1 MGTKQYDS
9 ATDLITFSRASGG
22 TALSKISYGNNLVT
36 NGTFDTDLSG
46 WSASHSPTGQEFDN
60 GTLKLEYPQ
69 FNTNSRQTLTGLVV
83 GTSYQVNF
91 SVTNDT
97 QGSGGSSFVGIWENN
112 SASSYIERFTYTRGV
127 VGSYTFTFTATSTT
141 SQIRFYKGS
150 NTGATNFDNV
160 SVKEVLLD
168 QADGTLQLYNYPN
181 NVPRIEYDATTGA
194 VKGLLIEEA
203 RTNLVPNSNDFT
215 TSSWTR
221 WFVSIASNVSGV
233 TAPDGSE
240 TVDKM
245 IPNSSS
251 LEHRVWDGVSS
262 TAVGETYSVYAKSA
276 GYDYVWLGY
285 YEGSVYGYA
294 VVNLTNGVVTAS
306 NTANYS
312 VEASTNGFYRISVTK
327 TASGTNPRY
336 ISISP
341 SPTASPTLNSSNVPY
356 FVGDGTSGIYVW
368 GAQIE
373 AGAFPTSYIP
383 TTGAS
388 ATRAMDL
395 AEIPTSAFGYN
406 NGAGS
411 IAVEFKSNK
420 PSSLNYG
427 AFVLSDGG
435 PMNRIIHYTSSQSH
449 RGYVRNT
456 SGTQADIAV
465 GNRGATSELV
475 KFALAFAEDDFA
487 ASLNGATAGTDTSGT
502 IPSGLSKLALGYFY
516 PTVPNSNLLNGH
528 IKSIQYYPRRLTNT
542 QLQELT
548 T

>member
-9 ATDLITFSRASGG
+9 ATDLITFSRASS
-22 TALSKISYGNNLVT
+22 A
-36 NGTFDTDLSG
+36 TFL
-46 WSASHSPTGQEFDN
+46 
-60 GTLKLEYPQ
+60 
-69 FNTNSRQTLTGLVV
+69 
-83 GTSYQVNF
+83 
-91 SVTNDT
+91 
-97 QGSGGSSFVGIWENN
+97 
-112 SASSYIERFTYTRGV
+112 
-127 VGSYTFTFTATSTT
+127 
-141 SQIRFYKGS
+141 GS
-150 NTGATNFDNV
+150 NG
-160 SVKEVLLD
+160 LL
-168 QADGTLQLYNYPN
+168 QTAAN
-181 NVPRIEYDATTGA
+181 NVPRIEYDATGA

-203 RTNLVPNSNDFT
+203 RTNILTYSNDFT
-215 TSSWTR
+215 NGIWTKQN
-221 WFVSIASNVSGV
+221 VSIASNVSGV

-245 IPNSSS
+245 IPNSSNN
-251 LEHRVWDGVSS
+251 EHRVWDGVSS

-368 GAQIE
+368 GAQAE

-383 TTGAS
+383 TTGAT
-388 ATRAMDL
+388 ATRARDR

-406 NGAGS
+406 NDKGS
-411 IAVEFKSNK
+411 LVIDVLTPVANQFMAIGYFNTSSFYNSRGFSKSNANN
-420 PSSLNYG
+420 SSLGPHYMLAAYDGSSTKQVLGQQTQAVYAKLGLSYG
-427 AFVLSDGG
+427 D
-435 PMNRIIHYTSSQSH
+435 
-449 RGYVRNT
+449 NT
-456 SGTQADIAV
+456 SGVKDGGTV
-465 GNRGATSELV
+465 LSATSHYPNPTRLH
-475 KFALAFAEDDFA
+475 LGGRD
-487 ASLNGATAGTDTSGT
+487 NGLQSQCW
-502 IPSGLSKLALGYFY
+502 
-516 PTVPNSNLLNGH
+516 
-528 IKSIQYYPRRLTNT
+528 IKSIQYYPRQLTDT